1 MSWGNSWQP
10 WEGAEGPIF
19 TVGGL
24 RVDLTLFLVGIHTF
38 TMVLGAVLA
47 ATGLGDWVAAAGFHA
62 TDLKEGHIWT
72 LLTYPFVHDIRTEGV
87 WFALE
92 MLMFFW
98 FGREVES
105 AIGRK
110 PFAILYGSLA
120 LAPALLLSGLHPWLG
135 LGGLAGSSTLSFA
148 VFLAFCAL
156 HPGAQFFFGM
166 PAKWVGWVLLGVYS
180 LTGFAGRD
188 WPGLVQLWSSALL
201 AVGWIRKGGVG
212 WPKILFPKGKRK
224 GNKAKGAS
232 VKKSAGLFS
241 TEKVDAI
248 LEKISKEGM
257 DALTPAEKKLLED
270 ARTKLLQKDRQ
281 NGPIR

>member
-1 MSWGNSWQP
+1 MSSEYSWVR
-10 WEGAEGPIF
+10 WHGAEGPIF
-19 TVGGL
+19 MVGNL
-24 RVDLTLFLVGIHTF
+24 KVDLTLLLVGVHTL

-47 ATGLGDWVAAAGFHA
+47 ASGLGSWVEAAAFHA
-62 TDLKEGHIWT
+62 TDLREGHVWT
-72 LLTYPFVHDIRTEGV
+72 SVTYPWVHDIRAEGV

-110 PFAILYGSLA
+110 PFAILYGSLV
-120 LAPALLLSGLHPWLG
+120 LMPALLLSGMEPWLG
-135 LGGLAGSSTLSFA
+135 LSGLAGSSTLSFA

-166 PAKWVGWVLLGVYS
+166 PARWVGWVLLGVYS

-201 AVGWIRKGGVG
+201 AVGWTRRGGLA
-212 WPKILFPKGKRK
+212 WPKISFSRARKKGGKGK
-224 GNKAKGAS
+224 GAAA
-232 VKKSAGLFS
+232 KKSPGMFPA
-241 TEKVDAI
+241 EKVDAI

-257 DALTPAEKKLLED
+257 DALTTNEKKLLED
-270 ARTKLLQKDRQ
+270 ARAKLLQKDRQ
-281 NGPIR
+281 GGSAR

>member
-1 MSWGNSWQP
+1 MVGN
-10 WEGAEGPIF
+10 
-19 TVGGL
+19 L
-24 RVDLTLFLVGIHTF
+24 KVDLTVLLVGIHTL

-47 ATGLGDWVAAAGFHA
+47 ASGLGSWVEAAAFHA
-62 TDLKEGHIWT
+62 TDLRNGHVWT
-72 LLTYPFVHDIRTEGV
+72 LVTYPLVHDIRAEGV

-110 PFAILYGSLA
+110 PFALLYGALT
-120 LAPALLLSGLHPWLG
+120 LAPAMLLSGLQTWLG
-135 LGGLAGSSTLSFA
+135 SVGLAGSSTLSFA

-166 PAKWVGWVLLGVYS
+166 PARWVGWVLIGVYS

-188 WPGLVQLWSSALL
+188 WSGLVQLWSSALL
-201 AVGWIRKGGVG
+201 AVGWIQKGGVE
-212 WPKILFPKGKRK
+212 WPKISFSKGKKKEKSSKQK
-224 GNKAKGAS
+224 GVA
-232 VKKSAGLFS
+232 VKKTVGLFS
-241 TEKVDAI
+241 AEKVDAI

-270 ARTKLLQKDRQ
+270 ARAKLLQKDRQ
-281 NGPIR
+281 SGPMG

>member
-1 MSWGNSWQP
+1 MAWGNSWQR
-10 WEGAEGPIF
+10 WEGAEGPLF
-19 TVGGL
+19 TVGNL
-24 RVDLTLFLVGIHTF
+24 RVDLTVLLVGIHTL
-38 TMVLGAVLA
+38 TMALGAVLA
-47 ATGLGDWVAAAGFHA
+47 ASGLGNWVEAAAFHA
-62 TDLKEGHIWT
+62 TDLKDGHVWT
-72 LLTYPFVHDIRTEGV
+72 LITYPFVHDIRAEGV

-110 PFAILYGSLA
+110 PFAILYGALA
-120 LAPALLLSGLHPWLG
+120 LAPALLLSGLHPWFG
-135 LGGLAGSSTLSFA
+135 STGLAGSGTLSFA

-166 PAKWVGWVLLGVYS
+166 PARWVGWVLLAVYS

-188 WPGLVQLWSSALL
+188 WSGLVQLWSSALL
-201 AVGWIRKGGVG
+201 AVGWIRKGGVE
-212 WPKILFPKGKRK
+212 WPKISFSKGKRK
-224 GNKAKGAS
+224 GSKAKGAS
-232 VKKSAGLFS
+232 AKKAVGLFS
-241 TEKVDAI
+241 AEKVDAI

-270 ARTKLLQKDRQ
+270 ARAKLLQKDRQ
-281 NGPIR
+281 NGSMR

>member
-1 MSWGNSWQP
+1 MAWGNSWQR

-19 TVGGL
+19 TVGSV
-24 RVDLTLFLVGIHTF
+24 RVDLTLLLVGVHTL

-47 ATGLGDWVAAAGFHA
+47 ASGLEKWVEAAAFQA
-62 TDLKEGHIWT
+62 TDLREGHVWT
-72 LLTYPFVHDIRTEGV
+72 LVTYPFVHDIRAEGV

-110 PFAILYGSLA
+110 PFASLYGVLA
-120 LAPALLLSGLHPWLG
+120 LAPALLLSGLQPWLG
-135 LGGLAGSSTLSFA
+135 SAGLAGSSTLSFA

-166 PAKWVGWVLLGVYS
+166 PARWVGWVLLGVYS

-188 WPGLVQLWSSALL
+188 WPGLVQLWTSALL
-201 AVGWIRKGGVG
+201 AVGWIRKGGMV
-212 WPKILFPKGKRK
+212 WPKIPFPKGKRK
-224 GNKAKGAS
+224 NGKGKGGTAK
-232 VKKSAGLFS
+232 KPIGLFS
-241 TEKVDAI
+241 AEKVDAI

-257 DALTPAEKKLLED
+257 EALTPGEKKLLED
-270 ARTKLLQKDRQ
+270 ARAKLLQKDRQ
-281 NGPIR
+281 NGSLR